1 MHSLLEAYKG
11 AKIHTQDSTFNH
23 SSAEFRKLRL
33 DCVEQ
38 NVFFMCVLCVCVVCG
53 VLCVCVVCV
62 CLCLSLFIP
71 QFREGEELAK
81 WEAVGPELCSKNWG
95 ERGEW
100 NWISVVIDG
109 GAGPQ
114 VPERSQE
121 SDRKLQMF
129 IKYISPYF
137 Q

>member
-1 MHSLLEAYKG
+1 MHNLLEAYKG
-11 AKIHTQDSTFNH
+11 DRIHTQDSTLNH
-23 SSAEFRKLRL
+23 SSAEFSKLGL
-33 DCVEQ
+33 DCVKQ
-38 NVFFMCVLCVCVVCG
+38 NVCWVCG
-53 VLCVCVVCV
+53 VLCGVCV

-71 QFREGEELAK
+71 KFREGEELAK

-121 SDRKLQMF
+121 SDRKLQVF